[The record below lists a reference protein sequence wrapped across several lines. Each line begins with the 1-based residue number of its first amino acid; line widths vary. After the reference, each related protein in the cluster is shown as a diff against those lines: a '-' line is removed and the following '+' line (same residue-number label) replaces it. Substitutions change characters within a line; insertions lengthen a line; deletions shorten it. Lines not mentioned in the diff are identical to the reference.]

1 MKEQTK
7 RKVSILH
14 NKQTNLCV
22 SILRKNKRDYFGDLN
37 SKNVTVNR
45 TFWKI
50 ISPPFSKKAFHKE
63 CIILKEN
70 NKTIRNNE
78 ELSETFNTFF
88 SKIVPNLD
96 LDNNH
101 GDNITSAP
109 ITDKFSMQSKSM
121 KTIQTFL
128 KLRKR

>member
-1 MKEQTK
+1 M
-7 RKVSILH
+7 
-14 NKQTNLCV
+14 
-22 SILRKNKRDYFGDLN
+22 
-37 SKNVTVNR
+37 
-45 TFWKI
+45 
-50 ISPPFSKKAFHKE
+50 
-63 CIILKEN
+63 
-70 NKTIRNNE
+70 
-78 ELSETFNTFF
+78 FNTFF
-88 SKIVPNLD
+88 SEIVPNLD